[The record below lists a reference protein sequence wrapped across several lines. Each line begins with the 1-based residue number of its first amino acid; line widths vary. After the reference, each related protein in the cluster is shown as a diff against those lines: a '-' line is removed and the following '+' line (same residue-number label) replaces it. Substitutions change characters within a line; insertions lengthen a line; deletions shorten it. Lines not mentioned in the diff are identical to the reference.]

1 MFNNN
6 NPFSF
11 HFYPI
16 VDSLYWLKKLIENN
30 VPISQYRV
38 KKSMSVALEE
48 EIKTAIE
55 LAKANNHLL
64 IINDFWE
71 LAIKYNAFGV
81 HLGFEDSLIADTN
94 KIQQS
99 GLLFGLST
107 HDEKELNHAIHLEP
121 QYIALGPIFPTT
133 SKIMRFLPQG
143 YQKISE
149 WREKIP
155 SKIKLVAIGGIELA
169 NAEKIYQSGANCI
182 SVISDITKAKNPDER
197 LQQWLKK
204 QNLF

>member
-1 MFNNN
+1 MSNMFNRF
-6 NPFSF
+6 PF

-16 VDSLYWLKKLIENN
+16 VDNHYWLKKMIENK

-38 KKSMSVALEE
+38 KKTISTKLEE

-55 LAKANNHLL
+55 IAKANNHLL

-71 LAIKYNAFGV
+71 LALKYNAYGV
-81 HLGFEDSLIADTN
+81 HLGFEDSLLADIN
-94 KIQQS
+94 KIQQN
-99 GLLFGLST
+99 GLVFGLST
-107 HDEKELNHAIHLEP
+107 HDEKELQHAIHLEP
-121 QYIALGPIFPTT
+121 KYIALGPIFPTS

-143 YQKISE
+143 INKITQ
-149 WREKIP
+149 WREIIP
-155 SKIKLVAIGGIELA
+155 AEIKLVAIGGIELS
-169 NAEKIYQSGANCI
+169 NAEKIYQSGADCI
-182 SVISDITKAKNPDER
+182 SVISDITKAQNPDER